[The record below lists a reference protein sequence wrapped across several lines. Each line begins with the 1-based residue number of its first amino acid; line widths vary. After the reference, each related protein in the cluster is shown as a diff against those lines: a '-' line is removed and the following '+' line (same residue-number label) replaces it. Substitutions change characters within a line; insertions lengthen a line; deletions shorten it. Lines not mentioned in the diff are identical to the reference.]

1 MEFIRWCGL
10 LVIGHPVI
18 DEQHQKLFS
27 IINEFH
33 NQLETGESKHLA
45 VDTLNRLIKFAQKH
59 FAAEEAISKQFGFPD
74 EKLTQHK
81 KIHEQ
86 LIFDIFE
93 LHQEITSSTSIDLRS
108 ISSFLTEWI
117 ILHIL
122 IEDNKYKNFLPQ

>member
-33 NQLETGESKHLA
+33 NQLETRESKHLA

-74 EKLTQHK
+74 KKLTQHK

-122 IEDNKYKNFLPQ
+122 IEDNKYKNFLLQ

>member
-122 IEDNKYKNFLPQ
+122 IEDPYVSIL

>member
-33 NQLETGESKHLA
+33 NQLETRESKHLA

-74 EKLTQHK
+74 KKLTQHK

-93 LHQEITSSTSIDLRS
+93 LHQEITSSASIDLRS

-122 IEDNKYKNFLPQ
+122 IEDNKYKNFLLQ

>member
-18 DEQHQKLFS
+18 DEQHQELFS

-33 NQLETGESKHLA
+33 HQLATGKSSHLA

-59 FAAEEAISKQFGFPD
+59 FADEEVISKQFGFPD
-74 EKLTQHK
+74 EKCTQHQE
-81 KIHEQ
+81 IHEQ
-86 LIFDIFE
+86 LILDIFE
-93 LHQEITSSTSIDLRS
+93 LHQDITSSASINLKN
-108 ISSFLTEWI
+108 ISNFLTEWI

-122 IEDNKYKNFLPQ
+122 IEDNKYKNFLTQ